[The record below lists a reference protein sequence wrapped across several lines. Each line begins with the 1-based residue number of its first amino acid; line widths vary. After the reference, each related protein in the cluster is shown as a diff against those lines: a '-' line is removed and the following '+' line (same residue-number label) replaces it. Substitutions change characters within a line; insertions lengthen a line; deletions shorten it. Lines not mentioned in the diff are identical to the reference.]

1 MKILILL
8 SFIIACIEAC
18 WWKKEEPARPV
29 QRRPVPAR
37 LPPVKTKMGK
47 IIRLQQNY
55 EYIEFYIFRFLFLS
69 LLVMILVPAKCII
82 LTFFAQNCELANN
95 ISNTS

>member
-47 IIRLQQNY
+47 KIRLACCN
-55 EYIEFYIFRFLFLS
+55 
-69 LLVMILVPAKCII
+69 II
-82 LTFFAQNCELANN
+82 LIDPKLR
-95 ISNTS
+95 IYRI

>member
-47 IIRLQQNY
+47 IISRMTHSPEYCNQSGQVQKCSIRDINY
-55 EYIEFYIFRFLFLS
+55 E
-69 LLVMILVPAKCII
+69 II
-82 LTFFAQNCELANN
+82 GEVT
-95 ISNTS
+95 I

>member
-1 MKILILL
+1 MKILILF
-8 SFIIACIEAC
+8 SFIIVCIEAC

-47 IIRLQQNY
+47 IIRFAKNIPWIRIS
-55 EYIEFYIFRFLFLS
+55 EYIKY
-69 LLVMILVPAKCII
+69 
-82 LTFFAQNCELANN
+82 
-95 ISNTS
+95 